1 MKMFRV
7 QAISLYFCLLA
18 PIVKGQSNSGV
29 EQAFQPQ
36 VNLSARQLMIQWDSG
51 SFFSN
56 QTWAAAV
63 LNKYHDKIV
72 NITGIPANGQA
83 VLVHFQDGKLQ
94 EEDLLQVMEMEGVP
108 SPYFIS
114 NGRKFLLAQDKT
126 LVNEPLK

>member
-1 MKMFRV
+1 MKMFRI
-7 QAISLYFCLLA
+7 QAISLYFCLIA
-18 PIVKGQSNSGV
+18 PMVKGQQNTGM

-51 SFFSN
+51 SFVSN
-56 QTWAAAV
+56 QSWATSIM
-63 LNKYHDKIV
+63 NKYQGKIV
-72 NITGIPANGQA
+72 QVNWIPSNNQA